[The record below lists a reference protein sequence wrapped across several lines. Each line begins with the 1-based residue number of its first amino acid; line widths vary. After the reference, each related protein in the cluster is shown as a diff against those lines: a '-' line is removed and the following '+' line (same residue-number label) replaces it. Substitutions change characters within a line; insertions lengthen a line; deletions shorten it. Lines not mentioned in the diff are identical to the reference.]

1 MYCPGWMFNV
11 VSARVAFEFLNSE
24 MPIESF
30 AKKYASGL
38 SESFSEVP
46 WEIILGATTPC
57 LEFLSEVDA
66 GERAAEFLNDY
77 VYHEIYFERVN
88 VPRKMKPLFG
98 SVEDGTKTMDY
109 TAEGVLVSFRAFVY
123 RMRSSTS
130 SPTPAGWDPSVDV
143 NIPKLAELIRKETS
157 ILDAL

>member
-1 MYCPGWMFNV
+1 MYCPGWIFNAA
-11 VSARVAFEFLNSE
+11 SARVAYEFLNSE
-24 MPIESF
+24 MPIETF

-38 SESFSEVP
+38 SESFAEVP
-46 WEIILGATTPC
+46 WEVILAATTPC

-77 VYHEIYFERVN
+77 VYHEIYFEKVN
-88 VPRKMKPLFG
+88 VPRKLKPLFG
-98 SVEDGTKTMDY
+98 TIEDSTKSMEY
-109 TAEGVLVSFRAFVY
+109 TAEGVLLSFRAFVY

-130 SPTPAGWDPSVDV
+130 SPTPAGWDPSVDA

>member
-1 MYCPGWMFNV
+1 MYCPGWIFNV
-11 VSARVAFEFLNSE
+11 SSARAAYEFLNSE
-24 MPIESF
+24 MPIETF

-38 SESFSEVP
+38 SESFAEVP
-46 WEIILGATTPC
+46 WELILAAATPC

-77 VYHEIYFERVN
+77 VYHEIYFEKVN
-88 VPRKMKPLFG
+88 VPRKLKPLFG
-98 SVEDGTKTMDY
+98 TIEDSTKSMEY
-109 TAEGVLVSFRAFVY
+109 TAEGVLVSFRGFVY

-130 SPTPAGWDPSVDV
+130 SLTPAGWDPAVDTNV
-143 NIPKLAELIRKETS
+143 PKLAELIRKETS

>member
-1 MYCPGWMFNV
+1 
-11 VSARVAFEFLNSE
+11 
-24 MPIESF
+24 
-30 AKKYASGL
+30 
-38 SESFSEVP
+38 
-46 WEIILGATTPC
+46 
-57 LEFLSEVDA
+57 
-66 GERAAEFLNDY
+66 
-77 VYHEIYFERVN
+77 
-88 VPRKMKPLFG
+88 MKPLFG

-143 NIPKLAELIRKETS
+143 NIPKLAELVRKETS

>member
-1 MYCPGWMFNV
+1 MYCPGWMFNAAA
-11 VSARVAFEFLNSE
+11 ARVGFEFLNSE

-30 AKKYASGL
+30 AKKYANGL
-38 SESFSEVP
+38 SETFSEVP
-46 WEIILGATTPC
+46 MEMIAAAATPC
-57 LEFLSEVDA
+57 LEFLSEVEA

-98 SVEDGTKTMDY
+98 SIEDPVKAIEY
-109 TAEGVLVSFRAFVY
+109 TADGVLVSFRAFVY

-130 SPTPAGWDPSVDV
+130 SPTPAGWDLAVDV
-143 NIPKLAELIRKETS
+143 NLPKFAELVRKEIS

>member
-1 MYCPGWMFNV
+1 M
-11 VSARVAFEFLNSE
+11 SSE
-24 MPIESF
+24 MPIETF

-38 SESFSEVP
+38 SESFAEVP
-46 WEIILGATTPC
+46 WELILAAATPC
-57 LEFLSEVDA
+57 LEFLSEVEA

-77 VYHEIYFERVN
+77 VYDEIYFERVN

-98 SVEDGTKTMDY
+98 TIEDSTKSMEY

-123 RMRSSTS
+123 RMRSNTS
-130 SPTPAGWDPSVDV
+130 SPTPAGWDPAVDA
-143 NIPKLAELIRKETS
+143 NIPKLAELVRRETS

>member
-1 MYCPGWMFNV
+1 
-11 VSARVAFEFLNSE
+11 
-24 MPIESF
+24 MPIETF

-38 SESFSEVP
+38 SESFAEVP
-46 WEIILGATTPC
+46 WELILAAATPC
-57 LEFLSEVDA
+57 LEFLSEVEA

-77 VYHEIYFERVN
+77 VYDEIYFERVN

-98 SVEDGTKTMDY
+98 TIEDSTKSMEY
-109 TAEGVLVSFRAFVY
+109 KAEGVLVSFRAFVY

-130 SPTPAGWDPSVDV
+130 SPTPAGWDPAVDT